1 MNARAF
7 SYSNPE
13 HLQFQLGGQ
22 AQVSDNP
29 PTGYLVG
36 GVVKWPNLSKD
47 AQNIV
52 RRQLWPLLVLVE
64 NTGDADFTLTIQESS
79 TNKTSDY
86 SAITGRVD
94 GADYDFGT
102 PMTVVA
108 GGKVVVVVEPADVT
122 DDYLAFLTSTAAR
135 NGRLSIVHFGEPL
148 ETIRRIDSD

>member
-1 MNARAF
+1 MSARNNF
-7 SYSNPE
+7 GSPS

-29 PTGYLVG
+29 PTGFTVG

-64 NTGDADFTLTIQESS
+64 NTGDADFTFSIQESS

-86 SAITGRVD
+86 SAVTGRVD
-94 GADYDFGT
+94 GADYDFTT

-108 GGKVVVVVEPADVT
+108 GGKIVVVVEPADVT
-122 DDYLAFLTSTAAR
+122 DDYLAFLTSTAVR

-148 ETIRRIDSD
+148 EVIRRIAED